1 MKVEIDIPES
11 KLNAALEQKVS
22 ALVTSEVASWVVR
35 DYIVARIREQ
45 WQQAADVLVAEA
57 LANGPALRAKI
68 AEETEK
74 KLRAQLAA
82 AMKQAREV

>member
-11 KLNAALEQKVS
+11 KLNAELKQKVS
-22 ALVTSEVASWVVR
+22 ALVASEVASLVVR

-57 LANGPALRAKI
+57 LASGPALRAKI
-68 AEETEK
+68 TEEVEM

-82 AMKQAREV
+82 VMKQAR

>member
-1 MKVEIDIPES
+1 MKFVIDIPES

-22 ALVTSEVASWVVR
+22 ALVASEVASWVVR

-57 LANGPALRAKI
+57 LANGPALRAMI
-68 AEETEK
+68 AEEIEK

>member
-1 MKVEIDIPES
+1 MKFVIDIPES

-22 ALVTSEVASWVVR
+22 ALVASEVASWVVR

-45 WQQAADVLVAEA
+45 WQQAADALVAEA
-57 LANGPALRAKI
+57 LASGPALRAKI
-68 AEETEK
+68 TEEIEK

>member
-1 MKVEIDIPES
+1 MKFVIDIPES

-22 ALVTSEVASWVVR
+22 ALVASEVASWVVR

-45 WQQAADVLVAEA
+45 WQQAADALIAEA

-68 AEETEK
+68 AEEIEK

>member
-11 KLNAALEQKVS
+11 KLNAELKQKVS
-22 ALVTSEVASWVVR
+22 ALVASEVASWVVR

-45 WQQAADVLVAEA
+45 WQQAADVLVAEE

-68 AEETEK
+68 AEEVEM

-82 AMKQAREV
+82 VMKQAR

>member
-11 KLNAALEQKVS
+11 KLNAELKQKVS
-22 ALVTSEVASWVVR
+22 ALVASEVASWVVR

-57 LANGPALRAKI
+57 LASGPALRAKI
-68 AEETEK
+68 TEEVEM

-82 AMKQAREV
+82 VMKQAR